1 MNKLMNRA
9 LTGIAAASMIASMGG
24 MSVFASDTKDVTLT
38 YTPTASYEWSVPA
51 SSTIDAEEE
60 TKQVTISVSNRVL
73 ASGKVVKI
81 TNSKLTLTNPA
92 GTDSLT
98 PAASLS
104 GGTDVTNGGTVLT
117 AGTGSAAVEE
127 TITYDLSNVTAQY
140 ADTYTGTVTFTAS
153 IENAT

>member
-24 MSVFASDTKDVTLT
+24 MNVFAADTKDVTLT

-51 SSTIDAEEE
+51 SSAIGADDD

-81 TNSKLTLTNPA
+81 TNSKLTLTNSA

-98 PAASLS
+98 PVATLS
-104 GGTDVTNGGTVLT
+104 NSTNVTEGGTVLT
-117 AGTGSAAVEE
+117 AGTGAAAVEE

-140 ADTYTGTVTFTAS
+140 ADTYTGTVTFTAT